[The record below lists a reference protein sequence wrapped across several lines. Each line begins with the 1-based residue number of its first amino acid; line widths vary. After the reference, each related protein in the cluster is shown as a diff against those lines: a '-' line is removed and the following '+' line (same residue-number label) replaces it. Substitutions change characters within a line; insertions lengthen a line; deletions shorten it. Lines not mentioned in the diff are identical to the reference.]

1 MIDFDDTR
9 LTDFS
14 GCSLRRKTYGG
25 ANGEKL
31 SIEYNNAVYMLKF
44 SGIAHINKGIHYTN
58 SCVSEYLGCHIFHL
72 LGVPAQKTILGKY
85 EKNGVSK
92 VVVAC
97 KDITFL
103 TNNENCSIQD
113 FISTKNA
120 VIDSSR
126 SGHGTELSSVL
137 EAIDK
142 QVLIEPSVMLKR
154 FWEMFVVDAFIGNW
168 DRHNG
173 NWGILYQ
180 QSTDEILGL
189 APVFDCGSCLYPQ
202 ADEMIMK
209 SVIEDERE
217 LELRVYERPLSAL
230 TENGRKINYFDF
242 LMETKIP
249 ECMDAIRRIVP
260 KINMNEIEILI
271 KQTPGICEISQK
283 FYCTVLRARKELILD
298 RALERVSN
306 FNFSYIV

>member
-1 MIDFDDTR
+1 MIDFKDER
-9 LTDFS
+9 LIDFS
-14 GCSLRRKTYGG
+14 ACSLRKKTYGG

-31 SIEYNNAVYMLKF
+31 SIEYDNAVYMLKF

-58 SCVSEYLGCHIFHL
+58 SCVSEYLGCHIFNL
-72 LGVPAQKTILGKY
+72 LGIPAQKTILGKY
-85 EKNGVSK
+85 EMNGEPK
-92 VVVAC
+92 TVVAC

-103 TNNENCSIQD
+103 SDNENCSIQD

-126 SGHGTELSSVL
+126 SGRGTELSSVL
-137 EAIDK
+137 EAIEK
-142 QVLIEPSVMLKR
+142 QSFMESSIMLKR
-154 FWEMFVVDAFIGNW
+154 FWDMFVVDAFIGNW

-180 QSTDEILGL
+180 QSTDQILGM

-202 ADEMIMK
+202 ADETIMK

-230 TENGRKINYFDF
+230 MEDGKKINYFDF
-242 LMETKIP
+242 LMETKIS
-249 ECMDAIRRIVP
+249 ECLEAVQKIVP
-260 KINMNEIEILI
+260 KMDMNAIEGLI
-271 KQTPGICEISQK
+271 KETPGISEISKK

-298 RALERVSN
+298 RVLERAG
-306 FNFSYIV
+306 FK